1 MISIFKQ
8 YKWWLA
14 SLLACSVVANALS
27 LFVPRQVSKYIDL
40 YRSLAEQGLPFLN
53 SEAIWVIGGIA
64 IAVLVLTF
72 TQFFISTWLSEKVAY
87 DMRNRL
93 IGSIKR
99 QTYSYI
105 SETTSSKL
113 LTNMTAD
120 VDAVKDVVAQA
131 LVATISALITFV
143 GVIVLLLSI
152 QWKMALITFTVIPFL
167 ILTFA
172 LVFRKLGSLFKDS
185 QENMERIYKVINESI
200 IGASLV
206 RVLNAGSSEIS
217 KFDAVNTQSKAIGLK
232 ILGCFAF
239 LIPIITLLANLTT
252 VLILWFGGRF
262 IVSGTLTL
270 GELTAFFAY
279 SAMFIW
285 PIFVF
290 GFSGPMFS
298 RAGVAFGRIKEVL
311 DAPIVEGDGIHT
323 GTVKGDIEFR
333 NINVQFGARKILK
346 DVSFSIRPHTRNAIV
361 GPTAAGKTQ
370 LFYLLAGLIKQNSGE
385 VIVDGRPLGEWDHES
400 YLGQLGLVFQ
410 DSIVFNT
417 TLRENV
423 DFRMTGDEAAVR
435 KALRVAELGD
445 LLKSLPKGLET
456 PLNERGTN
464 LSGGQ
469 KQRLM
474 LARALAQEPKILL
487 LDDFTARVDMQTEQA
502 IIRNI
507 RNEYPDLTLISITQ
521 KIDPIRDYD
530 QIIVLME
537 GEVVDRGT
545 HEDLVGRSVEYRQ
558 IYQSQRNVSHHT
570 EHHEVLRS

>member
-1 MISIFKQ
+1 MIKLFKQ

-14 SLLACSVVANALS
+14 LLLLFSAVANALS
-27 LFVPRQVSKYIDL
+27 LFVPKQVSKYIDL
-40 YRSLAEQGLPFLN
+40 YRSLAEQGLPFAT
-53 SEAIWVIGGIA
+53 SEAAWIIGGIA
-64 IAVLVLTF
+64 VAVLILTF
-72 TQFFISTWLSEKVAY
+72 LQFFISTRLAEKVAY
-87 DMRNRL
+87 DVRNSL
-93 IGSIKR
+93 IGSIKK

-105 SETTSSKL
+105 SDTTSSKL

-120 VDAVKDVVAQA
+120 VDAVKDVVSQG
-131 LVATISALITFV
+131 LVGTISALITFI
-143 GVIVLLLSI
+143 GVIILLLI
-152 QWKMALITFTVIPFL
+152 INWKMALITFTIIPFL

-172 LVFRKLGSLFKDS
+172 LVFGKLGALFKGA
-185 QENMERIYKVINESI
+185 QENMEKIYKVINESI

-217 KFDAVNTQSKAIGLK
+217 KFDVVNTKSKSIGLQ

-239 LIPIITLLANLTT
+239 LIPVVTLLANLTT
-252 VLILWFGGRF
+252 VIILWFGGRYV
-262 IVSGTLTL
+262 VSGALSL

-298 RAGVAFGRIKEVL
+298 RAKVAYDRIKEVL

-333 NINVQFGARKILK
+333 NINLQFGMRNILK
-346 DVSFSIRPHTRNAIV
+346 DVSFSIKPNTRNAIV

-370 LFYLLAGLIKQNSGE
+370 LFYLLAGLIKQNSGD
-385 VIVDGRPLGEWDHES
+385 VIVDGKALSEWDHES
-400 YLGQLGLVFQ
+400 YLGQIGLVFQ

-445 LLKSLPKGLET
+445 LLKTLPKGLET
-456 PLNERGTN
+456 VLNERGTN

-502 IIRNI
+502 IIQNI
-507 RNEYPDLTLISITQ
+507 KSEYPDLTLISITQ
-521 KIDPIRDYD
+521 KIDPIKDYD
-530 QIIVLME
+530 QVIVLME
-537 GEVVDRGT
+537 GEVIDQGK
-545 HEDLVGRSVEYRQ
+545 HEELINRSVEYKQ
-558 IYQSQRNVSHHT
+558 IYQSQQKAH
-570 EHHEVLRS
+570 